1 MSLFLSSYP
10 SSVFLFFKSMYL
22 AYYQRALRY
31 GISLMSIHPLTNNFS
46 LWGSFQVGHS
56 VSCCKQGSGGTVLT
70 QTLCT
75 WCCRVGCWAHLWLN
89 LTADCPG
96 APKKKESPR
105 KESHGFLSDFNMED
119 SCGCQCLSSTL
130 LDWDGVSLS
139 LFCCC
144 LVSLLPIKAP
154 AWHTLVLCLAF
165 MGVLGDGDSYPAPP
179 VSVASDFTHWATSP
193 IAESRLYP
201 VPWTVFNTYELIYHC
216 KFFALLSSFH
226 R

>member
-1 MSLFLSSYP
+1 MFPFLSSYP

-22 AYYQRALRY
+22 AYHQRALTY

-96 APKKKESPR
+96 APKKEGKPKKR
-105 KESHGFLSDFNMED
+105 KPWIFVRFQHGRQLWVSVSVFHLAWLRRGLFVPFLL
-119 SCGCQCLSSTL
+119 LSGLPPPYKSTSMAHACTMSGFHGGAGWWGLIPCSSSFCSKWFYL
-130 LDWDGVSLS
+130 LGHFPHCRKPSLS
-139 LFCCC
+139 C
-144 LVSLLPIKAP
+144 
-154 AWHTLVLCLAF
+154 TL
-165 MGVLGDGDSYPAPP
+165 
-179 VSVASDFTHWATSP
+179 
-193 IAESRLYP
+193 
-201 VPWTVFNTYELIYHC
+201 N
-216 KFFALLSSFH
+216 SF
-226 R
+226 